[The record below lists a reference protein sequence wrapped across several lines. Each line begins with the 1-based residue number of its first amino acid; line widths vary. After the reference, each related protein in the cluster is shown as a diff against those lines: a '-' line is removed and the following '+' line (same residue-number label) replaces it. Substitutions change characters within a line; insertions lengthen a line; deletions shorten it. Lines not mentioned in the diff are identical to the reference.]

1 MIVAHRI
8 LLFPNNAQERFFRK
22 ASGTARFVFNWGLAE
37 WKRQYDVGENPSAY
51 ALKKQF
57 NEIQNSQFPWV
68 AEVNSH
74 AKQQAFADLGKAFKN
89 FFRRVKQGGEKP
101 GYPKFKSKGRSRDS
115 FYMANI
121 ECAISGNQLRLPK
134 KMGDVRMR
142 ETMRY
147 HGKLMSVRISR
158 EIDRW
163 YAAISIEIPD
173 QKPQDLQG
181 RMPVGVNLGVHR
193 MATASTGLML
203 DEPKHGEPAQR
214 RLKILQRQ
222 IRPGKHRPGSR
233 RYKIA
238 AKRVAKQHQRIRHL
252 RENSLHQVSANLT
265 QRYPLMAIE
274 GWSVKALTASAAG
287 TPEKPGE
294 NVALKSKF
302 NRHMLDRGIGE
313 LRRQIEYKAAR
324 RGGMVI
330 VHDEHEIT
338 NRTCSRCGHIHPQQ
352 PLLVPVYKCQA
363 CDLVLD
369 RDTNSALVI
378 AQKATGGAP
387 GSNARGVAQSGSS
400 DPSRHDETGTRQ
412 WSDQR

>member
-8 LLFPNNAQERFFRK
+8 LLFPNDAQERFFRK
-22 ASGTARFVFNWGLAE
+22 ASGTARFVFNWGLAQ
-37 WKRQYDVGENPSAY
+37 WKSEYESGGKPSAY
-51 ALKKQF
+51 SLKKAF
-57 NEIQNSQFPWV
+57 NAIQKAQFPWV

-74 AKQQAFADLGKAFKN
+74 TKQQAFADLGNAFAN

-101 GYPKFKSKGRSRDS
+101 GYPKFKAKGRSRDA

-121 ECAISGNQLRLPK
+121 ECSVHGNHLHLPK
-134 KMGDVRMR
+134 QMGDVRMR
-142 ETMRY
+142 EPLRF

-158 EIDRW
+158 EVDKW
-163 YAAISIEIPD
+163 YAAISVEMPD
-173 QKPQDLQG
+173 AKPMNLAAK
-181 RMPVGVNLGVHR
+181 PLVGINLGVHR
-193 MATASTGLML
+193 MVTASTGLML
-203 DEPKHGEPAQR
+203 DEPKHGDAAQR

-222 IRPGKHRPGSR
+222 LRPGKHRPGSQ

-265 QRYPLMAIE
+265 TRYPLMAIE
-274 GWSVKALTASAAG
+274 GWSIKDLTASASG
-287 TPEKPGE
+287 TPEQPGE
-294 NVALKSKF
+294 NIALKSKF

-313 LRRQIEYKAAR
+313 LRRQLEYKAAR
-324 RGGMVI
+324 RGGAVI
-330 VHDEHEIT
+330 VHEAHEVT

-352 PLLVPVYKCQA
+352 PLLVPMFKCPA

-378 AQKATGGAP
+378 AKKATGGAP
-387 GSNARGVAQSGSS
+387 GSNARGVAQSGPSG
-400 DPSRHDETGTRQ
+400 PSRHAETGTRQ